1 MDALSSTEGQS
12 DLPRY
17 FAQTFRISC
26 GLERGRLD
34 FVLEDGRR
42 FRAAGSAPGYV
53 AEIRVHDPDIFAR
66 LIREGDLGFCDAYLE
81 GGWSTTD
88 LQAFMDLM
96 HDHNEK
102 L

>member
-42 FRAAGSAPGYV
+42 FRAEGSAPAMSPRSGYMTP
-53 AEIRVHDPDIFAR
+53 ISLP
-66 LIREGDLGFCDAYLE
+66 G
-81 GGWSTTD
+81 
-88 LQAFMDLM
+88 
-96 HDHNEK
+96 
-102 L
+102 